1 MNVASRRGTVGGF
14 SGIVSLLKSLPC
26 RLLILCPFCIYS
38 PSPSPL
44 PLCLFSLFSAPSQIP
59 LQFTSSVSSSYSSST
74 AAATPS
80 VLLFYWQ
87 CVRLQPEAKPGSVRA
102 GAGAGAQEQRAWPQG
117 RNELHL
123 CGNPC
128 IHNELPMRSRW
139 RVCVCVSP
147 DSYVCVCAQ
156 PICPL
161 QFTATHFA
169 RACRA
174 NKLQMAG
181 NKNCQGFVPQLT
193 VRPTVCPPVCPS
205 VRSSKF
211 PQFALRFGLPISFN
225 NPGFA

>member
-1 MNVASRRGTVGGF
+1 MPLVDPLPILFLTPPA
-14 SGIVSLLKSLPC
+14 PC
-26 RLLILCPFCIYS
+26 RS
-38 PSPSPL
+38 V
-44 PLCLFSLFSAPSQIP
+44 FSLFSAPSQIP
-59 LQFTSSVSSSYSSST
+59 LQFTSSVSSGCSSST

-102 GAGAGAQEQRAWPQG
+102 GAGARAGAQEQRAWPQG

-139 RVCVCVSP
+139 RVCICVF
-147 DSYVCVCAQ
+147 VCVCAQ

-193 VRPTVCPPVCPS
+193 VRPTVCPSVCPS
-205 VRSSKF
+205 QQIPSICI
-211 PQFALRFGLPISFN
+211 ALWPSN
-225 NPGFA
+225 